1 MLIQTLCLAAC
12 CVVQAKLEPA
22 HAQNPVFKQV
32 LERGLDAGGKTI
44 TLPAPR
50 LVDGQTAD
58 AQREVLREIAGSE
71 RGADDLLRDSVT
83 APFIIRVQDEKVTG
97 ATVREANVW
106 FVVYGELDKIDPLRE
121 AIRADQKEVEVA
133 NMWFQNR
140 SLKADEIAAAGLK
153 PANLGAGQS
162 EWYVHVH
169 ARLLDRI
176 DFEVTNRVTSSRS
189 ADSIVIASRTDPS
202 FDKVEA
208 FANGWKV
215 VPGNRNSSAQADSPG
230 KQPYA
235 GGMSYAKI
243 SRLALKPDALLVEM
257 HMAFVEPDPWFQ
269 GSPILRSKFSV
280 AAQDQIRT
288 LRRELMKKRRK

>member
-32 LERGLDAGGKTI
+32 LEHGLDAGGKTI
-44 TLPAPR
+44 TLPAPQ
-50 LVDGQTAD
+50 LADGQTAD
-58 AQREVLREIAGSE
+58 AQREALQKIAGSE

-83 APFIIRVQDEKVTG
+83 APFIIRIQDEKVTG
-97 ATVREANVW
+97 ATVREANLC

-121 AIRADQKEVEVA
+121 AVRADQKEVEVA

-140 SLKADEIAAAGLK
+140 SLKPDEIAAAGIK
-153 PANLGAGQS
+153 PANLGTGQS

-176 DFEVTNRVTSSRS
+176 EFEVTNRVTSSRS
-189 ADSIVIASRTDPS
+189 ADSIIIASRTDPS

-215 VPGNRNSSAQADSPG
+215 VGTSRNSRGDASAR
-230 KQPYA
+230 QPYA
-235 GGMSYAKI
+235 GGMSYARI
-243 SRLALKPDALLVEM
+243 GRLALKPDALLVEM
-257 HMAFVEPDPWFQ
+257 HMAFAEPDPWFQ